1 MPYRKFTPVEI
12 GQMDFP
18 KPEYLV
24 DNLLVSGSAVLFP
37 AREKAGKG
45 LLAIDLACS
54 IALGEPWLGHAV
66 TEGPVIYLALE
77 ESMGTI
83 WERLSARLPARS
95 RDVPIYVIPC
105 DGSFEQQFQLENAA
119 NFADII
125 EVIEEVEP
133 VLLIIDPL
141 REAHTGREDSSDDM
155 APRLRAIRQLA
166 HQTGTTILVTHHAG
180 KMSGNSRGSTA
191 IKSSFDDELAF
202 TRSDEANETDIR
214 GMLRAEG
221 RNLRKFSMSIM
232 FNAENARWMATN
244 EPELIVDPGLRGR
257 ILALLKDSSEWLSAG
272 DIQSR
277 MPDVRLKTIQ
287 NKISDMNRER
297 PCPFVVDGDPK
308 RGKPRHFHSIE
319 QRLDIV
325 PDVSGN
331 DIGNEGTNRRAA

>member
-1 MPYRKFTPVEI
+1 MAYQKFTPVEI
-12 GQMDFP
+12 GAMDFP
-18 KPEYLV
+18 RPEWLV
-24 DNLLVSGSAVLFP
+24 ENLLVAGSAVLFP

-66 TEGPVIYLALE
+66 TEGSVVYLALE

-83 WERLSARLPARS
+83 WERLSARLAGRL
-95 RDVPIYVIPC
+95 DVPIYVVPC
-105 DGSFEQQFQLENAA
+105 DGSFEQQFQLENVA
-119 NFADII
+119 NISDII
-125 EVIEEVEP
+125 EVVEEVEP
-133 VLLIIDPL
+133 ALLIVDPL

-202 TRSDEANETDIR
+202 TRSDEANETEIR

-221 RNLRKFSMSIM
+221 RNLRKYSMGIV
-232 FNAENARWMATN
+232 FNAENARWIATN
-244 EPELIVDPGLRGR
+244 EPELIVDPGLCGR
-257 ILALLKDSSEWLSAG
+257 ILALLEDSGEWLSAR
-272 DIQSR
+272 DIDEL

-287 NKISDMNRER
+287 NKLSEMCRDR
-297 PCPFVVDGDPK
+297 PWPFVVDGKPK
-308 RGKPRHFHSIE
+308 RGQPRRFHSIE
-319 QRLDIV
+319 QRIDLF
-325 PDVSGN
+325 PDHSGN
-331 DIGNEGTNRRAA
+331 DVGNEGTNRRAA